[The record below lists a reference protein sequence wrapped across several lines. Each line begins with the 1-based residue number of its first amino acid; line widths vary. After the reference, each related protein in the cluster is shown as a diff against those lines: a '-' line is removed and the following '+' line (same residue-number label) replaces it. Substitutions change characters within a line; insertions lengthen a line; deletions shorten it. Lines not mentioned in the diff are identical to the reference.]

1 MSKKLSFDPS
11 QKLKGVQSL
20 TPEEQ
25 EAADTMQALKESKK
39 TSRRQPEDQG
49 NDGELGW
56 IDSNEDEEKKDD
68 TDDYKSIDLE
78 MTDNEETYDKFIQG
92 VEQVNDNED
101 EEMKNAET
109 KEVKDD
115 ANKAELPP
123 ISSSLSISLGFGD
136 QFLKLSFDTSLIS
149 TVKDTID
156 AKINSLLDIKIQ
168 SEVLHIQSPSILIV
182 PVSVIYE
189 PSVLTPLHET
199 PLVAT
204 VTSLPPLSVSTIPHL
219 RVAKLEKDV
228 SELKKIDHSTKAL
241 ATLKSQVPTI
251 PAPESSKI
259 QKLTNDLKQ
268 ESKKSASDILK
279 IKRE

>member
-101 EEMKNAET
+101 EEMKNAEV
-109 KEVKDD
+109 EEFG
-115 ANKAELPP
+115 NAELPP

-204 VTSLPPLSVSTIPHL
+204 VTSLPPLSVSTIPH
-219 RVAKLEKDV
+219 VPHK
-228 SELKKIDHSTKAL
+228 T
-241 ATLKSQVPTI
+241 ATPI
-251 PAPESSKI
+251 PAQP
-259 QKLTNDLKQ
+259 KLQPSPLLSLNSMDSLLF
-268 ESKKSASDILK
+268 S
-279 IKRE
+279 